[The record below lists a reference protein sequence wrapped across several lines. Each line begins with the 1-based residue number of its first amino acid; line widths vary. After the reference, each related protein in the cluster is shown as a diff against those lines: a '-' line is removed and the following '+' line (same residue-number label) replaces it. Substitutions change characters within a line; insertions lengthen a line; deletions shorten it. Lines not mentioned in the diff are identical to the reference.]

1 MLCCQ
6 TCAGSQQSP
15 INIPLVS
22 VYSKSGVVTSPGYPS
37 TYYSQP
43 AGCTDTNIEVAE
55 GFNLAMKLK
64 FQTQCCADYTVW
76 KDDLL
81 TVSDANHTV
90 LFNQSAG
97 FSLNSQGEVLFNSN
111 SHSAS
116 LEFCKVSGWLSCW
129 RASRVN

>member
-1 MLCCQ
+1 MYYQ

-15 INIPLVS
+15 INIPPVP
-22 VYSKSGVVTSPGYPS
+22 VYKATGVVTSPGYPL
-37 TYYSQP
+37 TYFSQP
-43 AGCTDTNIEVAE
+43 AGCSKNNMVVEE
-55 GFNLAMKLK
+55 GFSLAMKLK

-90 LFNQSAG
+90 LFKQSSG

-111 SHSAS
+111 SHSANV
-116 LEFCKVSGWLSCW
+116 EFCKVSDGCPC
-129 RASRVN
+129 